1 MASNNNTTTNLTVTS
16 SKTVYSYLNS
26 FINNYGL
33 QLLDIKT
40 NSIISNNLS
49 LNLSKTSIKFDTIN
63 MVKISSQNTAQKLSF
78 LFK

>member
-16 SKTVYSYLNS
+16 SKTVYNYLNS
-26 FINNYGL
+26 FVNNYGL

-40 NSIISNNLS
+40 SSVISNNLS